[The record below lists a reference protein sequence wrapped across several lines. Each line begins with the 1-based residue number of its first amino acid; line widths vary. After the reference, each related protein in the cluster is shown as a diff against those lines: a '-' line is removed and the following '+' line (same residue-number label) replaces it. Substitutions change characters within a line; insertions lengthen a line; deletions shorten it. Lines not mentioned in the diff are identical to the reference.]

1 MKMKKLKELV
11 AIFTIFMMTIMCIPT
26 MAAEQITNN
35 QLKIH
40 YINVGQ
46 GDSTLIQVDGKNVL
60 IDAGNNDNLA
70 YNYLKAQG
78 ITKLDYVIATHP
90 HADHI
95 GGMANIINNFTVGKF
110 YAPKEITTT
119 TVFENMVK
127 SLQSKRLKITVPTP
141 GENIY
146 IGNAVLTFLAPNNS
160 TYEDLNNYSIVTKI
174 KYGNT
179 SFIFEGDAEDISE
192 NEILAKQ
199 LDISANVIKI
209 GHHGS
214 SSSTTKAYLD
224 KVNPQYAVISV
235 GANNDYGH
243 PNKDILDRLTA
254 KNIKVF
260 RTDISGNIIANSNG
274 TSITFN
280 SSPMTGNPGTVVN
293 SNNTNTINNNSNT
306 TTVNKN
312 KSMTVWRA
320 NSTTKVYHLDKT
332 CSGMK
337 NPTSMTLEEAEQIGL
352 RPCSKCAK

>member
-1 MKMKKLKELV
+1 MRKFKR
-11 AIFTIFMMTIMCIPT
+11 IFGLILALMMLMITVPT
-26 MAAEQITNN
+26 MAAETTVASQM
-35 QLKIH
+35 KVH

-46 GDSTLIQVDGKNVL
+46 ADSTLIQIDGKNIL

-78 ITKLDYVIATHP
+78 ISKLDYVIATHP

-95 GGMANIINNFTVGKF
+95 GGMANIINDFTVGKF
-110 YAPKEITTT
+110 YAPKETTTT
-119 TVFENMVK
+119 TVFENLVK
-127 SLQSKRLKITVPTP
+127 SLQSKGLKITVPTP

-160 TYEDLNNYSIVTKI
+160 TYEDLNNYSIVTRI

-243 PNKDILDRLTA
+243 PNKDILNRLTA

-260 RTDISGNIIANSNG
+260 RTDISGTIIANSNG

-280 SSPMTGNPGTVVN
+280 SNPMTGNPGTVVN

-306 TTVNKN
+306 ATVNKN

-337 NPTSMTLEEAEQIGL
+337 NPTTMTLQEAEQIGL